1 MTARRRVI
9 NNSLSRVVSCR
20 TETSVQAQ
28 TALLQGHKRRFCKG
42 TNGASARAQTALDT
56 GVCKRRLQTAMANR
70 VGKQRNCAQLPT
82 ILLLAAASMWSWWQ
96 IFLKMFQLRRTSRDT
111 DRFEDEFWKG
121 GDLNELYQRASQAR
135 VGGGTGAHLHR
146 RLPRILQAPASRA
159 RRRRSTLDS
168 ARRAMR
174 AAVPARDRCARSAS
188 RRARHRRLGSPYIG
202 LFGTVWGIMNAFR
215 GLANVS
221 QATLAQ
227 VAPGIAEALIATAIG
242 LFAAIPA
249 VVAYNRY
256 THDVDRLASATRRS
270 SRSSRTSCSGRA

>member
-1 MTARRRVI
+1 VNVHTD
-9 NNSLSRVVSCR
+9 LSFLNLVLHASVV
-20 TETSVQAQ
+20 VQ
-28 TALLQGHKRRFCKG
+28 GI
-42 TNGASARAQTALDT
+42 
-56 GVCKRRLQTAMANR
+56 M
-70 VGKQRNCAQLPT
+70 
-82 ILLLAAASMWSWWQ
+82 LLLAAASLWSWWQ
-96 IFLKMFQLRRTSRDT
+96 IFLKMFQLRRTSSDT

-135 VGGGTGAHLHR
+135 VGGGMEHIFTAGFREFSKHR
-146 RLPRILQAPASRA
+146 RQGSASVV
-159 RRRRSTLDS
+159 TLDS

-174 AAVPARDRCARSAS
+174 AAYQREIDALEAHLAGLATVGSV
-188 RRARHRRLGSPYIG
+188 SPYVG

-221 QATLAQ
+221 QATLAN

-256 THDVDRLASATRRS
+256 THDVDRLSVRYETFIEEFSNILQRQ
-270 SRSSRTSCSGRA
+270 G

>member
-1 MTARRRVI
+1 MNVHTD
-9 NNSLSRVVSCR
+9 LSFLTLVLHASVV
-20 TETSVQAQ
+20 VQ
-28 TALLQGHKRRFCKG
+28 GI
-42 TNGASARAQTALDT
+42 
-56 GVCKRRLQTAMANR
+56 M
-70 VGKQRNCAQLPT
+70 
-82 ILLLAAASMWSWWQ
+82 LLLAAASMWSWWQ
-96 IFLKMFQLRRTSRDT
+96 IFLKLFQLRRTSRET

-135 VGGGTGAHLHR
+135 VGGGMEHIFTAGFREFSKHR
-146 RLPRILQAPASRA
+146 RQGS
-159 RRRRSTLDS
+159 SSVVTLDS

-174 AAVPARDRCARSAS
+174 AAYQREIDALEAHLAGLATVGSV
-188 RRARHRRLGSPYIG
+188 SPYVG

-221 QATLAQ
+221 QATLAN

-256 THDVDRLASATRRS
+256 THDVDRLSVRYETFIEEFSNILQRQS
-270 SRSSRTSCSGRA
+270 